1 FRWASHT
8 PGSELTVR
16 NTTLVEF
23 FLAAEGDTVTVT
35 VVESGFAALD
45 APEEVRQAAVKDNTG
60 GWSQMMAELRD
71 RAQAP
76 GAGLA
81 GPGRVT
87 GGSGGGGGAVAG
99 RGGGVR
105 GGAAVGGGAAGDQID
120 RVFVALADPTRRQ
133 LLALLGG
140 QEPASATALA
150 GHLPM
155 TRQAVVKHL

>member
-1 FRWASHT
+1 MDDRIEQRIVISAPADRVWDLVSAPGWWVPTANEQPPDRTPGHQTVRETERWGRIPVEVVEMRPPDYCSFRWASHT

-76 GAGLA
+76 
-81 GPGRVT
+81 
-87 GGSGGGGGAVAG
+87 
-99 RGGGVR
+99 
-105 GGAAVGGGAAGDQID
+105 AA
-120 RVFVALADPTRRQ
+120 
-133 LLALLGG
+133 
-140 QEPASATALA
+140 
-150 GHLPM
+150 
-155 TRQAVVKHL
+155 